1 MLLQRVATTPYQG
14 YLGQVVRVEA
24 GEVVDMA
31 DSDAE
36 RLQHDYPRDWK
47 RVTPPVAEPQ
57 HNTMAEPPKRR
68 RGRPPKVRP

>member
-1 MLLQRVATTPYQG
+1 MRLQRTAQTPYSG
-14 YLGQVVRVEA
+14 YLGVVVRVEA

-36 RLQHDYPRDWK
+36 RLQRDYPRDWK
-47 RVTPPVAEPQ
+47 SVTLPIAEPQ

-68 RGRPPKVRP
+68 RGRPPKARP